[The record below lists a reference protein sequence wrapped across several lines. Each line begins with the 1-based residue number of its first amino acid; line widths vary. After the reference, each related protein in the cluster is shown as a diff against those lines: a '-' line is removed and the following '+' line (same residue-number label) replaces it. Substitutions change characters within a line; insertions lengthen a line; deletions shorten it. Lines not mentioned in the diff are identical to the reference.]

1 MVVLRDSYFSRC
13 GCLAIVEETEP
24 GVVDG
29 ICIPDPRRNCID
41 QEAIL
46 GRTHKARTLL
56 VVEAMERSER
66 ADPHKRDYVR
76 AGGCAG
82 WADLALERTVGSCW
96 IECFYRSSTAS
107 KP

>member
-24 GVVDG
+24 AVVDG

-41 QEAIL
+41 QEAIS

-56 VVEAMERSER
+56 VLESMAR
-66 ADPHKRDYVR
+66 AAKPDP
-76 AGGCAG
+76 G
-82 WADLALERTVGSCW
+82 
-96 IECFYRSSTAS
+96 
-107 KP
+107 

>member
-41 QEAIL
+41 QEAIS

-56 VVEAMERSER
+56 VLEKME
-66 ADPHKRDYVR
+66 DPEESDSHKCDHVP
-76 AGGCAG
+76 AGWCAG
-82 WADLALERTVGSCW
+82 WKDLALERAVVCCW
-96 IECFYRSSTAS
+96 AECGN
-107 KP
+107 